1 MDKMRRRTDDLDSGD
16 VMTFT
21 IDKLGFL
28 ELFFARLPR
37 DDCDIPQDAA
47 NGLCFFLDDIIDDLK
62 WCSENPS
69 KLTARAEDYMK
80 EKTEIEGKEA
90 MEPDREVS

>member
-1 MDKMRRRTDDLDSGD
+1 MDIMRRRTDDLDSGD
-16 VMTFT
+16 LMDRT

-28 ELFFARLPR
+28 ELFFARLPA

-47 NGLCFFLDDIIDDLK
+47 NGLCCFLNDIIDDLK

-69 KLTARAEDYMK
+69 KLTARLEDYMK
-80 EKTEIEGKEA
+80 EKTEIEEK
-90 MEPDREVS
+90 VS